1 MNIHQKAIFNKH
13 LPLVIALTAALM
25 VYFKFFFFGHISWDD
40 PEMVFANKDVQNF
53 NVQALFTKHY
63 VGNYIPVTMTLH
75 AIGWLLFE
83 DNEWGHHIINIS
95 FHLFN
100 GVLVYYAG
108 RKLFKNDLIANIA
121 AVVFLLHPL
130 QVESVG
136 WIGELKNVLAATF
149 YLLSLLAYINFN
161 EIGHKRFYLFSFL
174 YFILACLSKSS
185 AVVLPVIFMAIDF
198 FLHKKI
204 NLNSF
209 LNKIPFVAIAIIIG
223 IINIKTQTADQ
234 FINYSHAFPYLQ
246 RLALAGFALLKYLIL
261 FIFPINLSVI
271 YPYPELKTSVFAA
284 GILFLLL
291 LIGVIIFLLK
301 TKKNHTLF
309 ILSFIILNLILV
321 LQFLPFGEVL
331 YADRYMYLPLVGF
344 GWLLALVLSKIK
356 LKRGIIVYGLIIPFT
371 IVSINRVGVWKNALT
386 LYEDILKKCPTQFI
400 ALNSAGVENMRM
412 NNDEQS
418 LEYFNKA
425 VKYAPR
431 NYKGYYNRGLL
442 YLKNNKPELAIKSFN
457 QTLALHDYSKAYV
470 ARASAYYALNDLP
483 KAMKDANY
491 VLNSE
496 TNNAKAHFVLG
507 NCYDDMNRLD
517 DAMREYNKCIELNGS
532 DAEYYFKRAIVF
544 GKKQDFVSCKNDLSL
559 CIELN
564 SSYYPAYYW
573 RGVAKVNLKENPCDD
588 LRIAA
593 QNNVKQAVAAYNQY
607 CR

>member
-13 LPLVIALTAALM
+13 LPLVIALTATLM

-75 AIGWLLFE
+75 AIGWMLFE
-83 DNEWGHHIINIS
+83 NNEWGHHLINIS
-95 FHLFN
+95 LHLFN

-108 RKLFKNDLIANIA
+108 RKLFKNDLIANLA
-121 AVVFLLHPL
+121 TVVFLLHPL

-136 WIGELKNVLAATF
+136 WISELKNVLSATF
-149 YLLSLLAYINFN
+149 YLLALLAYINFN
-161 EIGHKRFYLFSFL
+161 ETGRKRFYLFSFL

-198 FLHKKI
+198 FLYKKK
-204 NLNSF
+204 NLNS
-209 LNKIPFVAIAIIIG
+209 LINKIPFIAIALIIG

-261 FIFPINLSVI
+261 FVFPVNLSVI
-271 YPYPELKTSVFAA
+271 YPYPDLKTSVLAM

-291 LIGVIIFLLK
+291 LITLIIFLFK
-301 TKKNHTLF
+301 TKRSNTLF
-309 ILSFIILNLILV
+309 IFSFIIINLILI
-321 LQFLPFGEVL
+321 LQLLPFGEVL
-331 YADRYMYLPLVGF
+331 YADRYMYLPLIGF
-344 GWLLALVLSKIK
+344 AWLLSFILLKIK
-356 LKRGIIVYGLIIPFT
+356 LKHNLVVYALIVVFSILT
-371 IVSINRVGVWKNALT
+371 INRVGAWKNALT
-386 LYEDILKKCPTQFI
+386 LYEDILKKYPTQFI

-457 QTLALHDYSKAYV
+457 QTLALYDYPKAYV

-483 KAMKDANY
+483 KAMKDADY

-564 SSYYPAYYW
+564 SGYYPAYYW
-573 RGVAKVNLKENPCDD
+573 RGVAKVNLKENPCED